1 MLNKGQG
8 LERHIADIHLEKIAA
23 GDLIYCPASTPAGAN
38 PAFCGYNQLM
48 DKSEIIEHLKVVY
61 AITTLLP
68 RKKRATKVHVDE
80 DKQHHVVGGGPG
92 LADSMNPEQ
101 SGEDLRR
108 RNDSGI
114 LEELDPNLAG
124 KLKRTA
130 SSLGTLEPSQS
141 DVGKPSKRSRLKQ
154 KKQLGGEL
162 IDPAL
167 R

>member
-1 MLNKGQG
+1 MND
-8 LERHIADIHLEKIAA
+8 ITDIHIEKIAG
-23 GDLIYCPASTPAGAN
+23 GDLIYPPASTSAGAN

-48 DKSEIIEHLKVVY
+48 DKSEIIEHLKVVH
-61 AITTLLP
+61 AIATFPP
-68 RKKRATKVHVDE
+68 RKKRAAKVHVDE
-80 DKQHHVVGGGPG
+80 DKQQHVVVEGPG
-92 LADSMNPEQ
+92 LADSMKPEQ
-101 SGEDLRR
+101 SGEDARR

-124 KLKRTA
+124 RLKRTA

-141 DVGKPSKRSRLKQ
+141 DVGKPLKRSRPKQ
-154 KKQLGGEL
+154 KKPLGDEL